1 MEFNIFIAPL
11 TMTVVELFKRFG
23 AQSKYLALVAVLCG
37 AGFRAL
43 YGFIYKGDLISN
55 VFQGLLYGASASGVY
70 DAASHTTAKDA

>member
-1 MEFNIFIAPL
+1 
-11 TMTVVELFKRFG
+11 MTVVELFKRFG

-37 AGFRAL
+37 AGFGAL

>member
-37 AGFRAL
+37 AGFGAL